1 MTTKNRISRWLGSSF
16 LVFTVTCD
24 AGNEFQQWMQQQA
37 AGIEAQKKEFQ
48 EYKDKR
54 DKEFTAFLK
63 KQWRAVATIKGE
75 VRDEAPKPDVIP
87 TAPVAAPEASV
98 KKPAPELPVIIALPD
113 TEVTVKP
120 VPVPV
125 VGVAKGNQIQIDYYG
140 KQLNFYYDT
149 GFNTTVGA
157 NVDKESIS
165 DYWSRLSRTDYDDL
179 LKQLTAQKKSLQL
192 NDWGY
197 ASLIQRLAAEIHI
210 SRRNE
215 SALLSWFL
223 LVKSGYRARVAYND
237 SYVFLLVP
245 SEQEMFEVSYFNYGG
260 SRYYA
265 VEFDGDRQQLGQV
278 YTYDGEYPEA
288 TKDFDMQLTATVA
301 SSDQAERRH
310 LSFEFEDRRYNIDVA
325 YDRGRVKFLG
335 TYPQL
340 SLDLYFGSAVYRTTA
355 TLLLEQLAADMQGMS
370 ETQAVNFLLRFVQ
383 TALKYETD
391 EKQFGKENYLFP
403 EETLYYPYSDCED
416 RAVLFSWLVKS
427 LLKMDV
433 IGLDYPGHVAA
444 AVHFSQAMPGDSVS
458 YRGKQ
463 YTVTDPTYINAVAG
477 MTMPAFKQFKPAVIA
492 Y

>member
-1 MTTKNRISRWLGSSF
+1 
-16 LVFTVTCD
+16 
-24 AGNEFQQWMQQQA
+24 
-37 AGIEAQKKEFQ
+37 
-48 EYKDKR
+48 
-54 DKEFTAFLK
+54 
-63 KQWRAVATIKGE
+63 
-75 VRDEAPKPDVIP
+75 
-87 TAPVAAPEASV
+87 
-98 KKPAPELPVIIALPD
+98 
-113 TEVTVKP
+113 
-120 VPVPV
+120 
-125 VGVAKGNQIQIDYYG
+125 
-140 KQLNFYYDT
+140 
-149 GFNTTVGA
+149 
-157 NVDKESIS
+157 
-165 DYWSRLSRTDYDDL
+165 
-179 LKQLTAQKKSLQL
+179 
-192 NDWGY
+192 
-197 ASLIQRLAAEIHI
+197 
-210 SRRNE
+210 
-215 SALLSWFL
+215 
-223 LVKSGYRARVAYND
+223 
-237 SYVFLLVP
+237 
-245 SEQEMFEVSYFNYGG
+245 
-260 SRYYA
+260 
-265 VEFDGDRQQLGQV
+265 
-278 YTYDGEYPEA
+278 
-288 TKDFDMQLTATVA
+288 MQLTATVA

-492 Y
+492 YRCKRRVW